1 MPSCDSDDVVV
12 FQSNPFPLIGL
23 PCDFHRK
30 ILMEASASRAYL
42 VETARP
48 GYTMIR
54 QGPELAI
61 GRLHPAFVVRLANTI
76 GKREEPGWLRLEFS
90 PPIGHPPSALEDL
103 STNSTRFIPTDLPSM
118 CMALADL
125 AHRKLSSGTTLPPS
139 TASSALT
146 GRVTRQ
152 NGITASRRASKII
165 LAENPLRETVTAE
178 GPISLEGMFEMG
190 TWLIAGSTAVP
201 TTDQP
206 ALVITAEQRAAT
218 TRLKSPLPPQAGDRN
233 RSQSERPKRPFSFQR
248 CRFQPP
254 TARASTGYLCRGG
267 TEERAQYHLGP
278 ADAPLGVTVS
288 LAAPKVVFS
297 ILI

>member
-1 MPSCDSDDVVV
+1 
-12 FQSNPFPLIGL
+12 
-23 PCDFHRK
+23 
-30 ILMEASASRAYL
+30 MEASASRAYL

-76 GKREEPGWLRLEFS
+76 RKREEPGWLRLEFS
-90 PPIGHPPSALEDL
+90 PPIGHPPSALEDS

-152 NGITASRRASKII
+152 RNHCQPTRVKII

-201 TTDQP
+201 ATDQP

-218 TRLKSPLPPQAGDRN
+218 TRLKSPLPPQAGTETAPTIRAPEKALLL
-233 RSQSERPKRPFSFQR
+233 SE
-248 CRFQPP
+248 
-254 TARASTGYLCRGG
+254 
-267 TEERAQYHLGP
+267 
-278 ADAPLGVTVS
+278 VS
-288 LAAPKVVFS
+288 LSASHSSRVHRLFMSRRDRGASAVSPWS
-297 ILI
+297 S